1 MTLFAPLIAVALLIA
16 VPLAGRAAGG
26 DGLLAVG
33 VPYAALAVFVAGF
46 VRRVVRWADAPVPF
60 RIPTTAGQGRSLAWI
75 RPDRL
80 DNPATTWGVLGRMAL
95 EVLCFR
101 SLFRNTKQRP
111 APAGKQENAT
121 EPATAASVR
130 RPVYVSAKGLWFFAL
145 LFHGSLLVIVLRH
158 LRFFLTPVPAWVEN
172 LIALDGLFAVGLP
185 TVYLSDAALLAAL
198 LFLILRRVLI
208 PQVRYIT
215 LAADYFPLLLIGAIA
230 VSGLLMRHAFRV
242 DLNPVKALAVGWA
255 TFSPAVPAET
265 GAIFFV
271 HLFLVSA
278 LAAYLP
284 FGKLMHGAGVFLSPT
299 RNLASDNRRRR
310 HVNPWNAPVKV
321 HPYDEYEDEFR
332 DKMKA
337 AGIPVEREEGS

>member
-1 MTLFAPLIAVALLIA
+1 MTLFVPIIVLAILVAL
-16 VPLAGRAAGG
+16 PLAGLAAGA
-26 DGLLAVG
+26 DGWLAVG

-46 VRRVVRWADAPVPF
+46 VRRVVRWANTPVPF

-75 RPDRL
+75 ETDRL
-80 DNPATTWGVLGRMAL
+80 DNPATTWGVFGRMAL
-95 EVLCFR
+95 EILCFR
-101 SLFRNTKQRP
+101 SLFRNTKQRL
-111 APAGKQENAT
+111 APAGKAENAA
-121 EPATAASVR
+121 EPATAASVY

-158 LRFFLTPVPAWVEN
+158 LRFFLAPVPTWVDA

-198 LFLILRRVLI
+198 LFLFLRRVLI

-215 LAADYFPLLLIGAIA
+215 LAADHFPLFLIGAIA
-230 VSGLLMRHAFRV
+230 VSGLLMRHVFKV
-242 DLNPVKALAVGWA
+242 DLNQVKALAVGWA
-255 TFSPAVPAET
+255 TFSPAVPAEL
-265 GAIFFV
+265 GAFFFV
-271 HLFLVSA
+271 HLFLVCA

-284 FGKLMHGAGVFLSPT
+284 FGKIMHLAGVFLSPT

-321 HPYDEYEDEFR
+321 HPYAEYEDEFR
-332 DKMKA
+332 GKMKA

>member
-1 MTLFAPLIAVALLIA
+1 MTLFAPLIAIALLIA
-16 VPLAGRAAGG
+16 LPLAGLAASGE
-26 DGLLAVG
+26 GLLAVG
-33 VPYAALAVFVAGF
+33 VPYAALAVLVVGF
-46 VRRVVRWADAPVPF
+46 VRRIARWANAPVPF
-60 RIPTTAGQGRSLAWI
+60 RIPTTAGQGRSLDGI
-75 RPDRL
+75 KPDRL

-95 EVLCFR
+95 EILCFR
-101 SLFRNTKQRP
+101 SLFRNTKQRLAPP
-111 APAGKQENAT
+111 ARAESAEDKAA
-121 EPATAASVR
+121 ATA

-158 LRFFLTPVPAWVEN
+158 LRFFLTPVPTWVDG

-185 TVYLSDAALLAAL
+185 TAYLSDAALLAAL
-198 LFLILRRVLI
+198 LFLLLRRVLI
-208 PQVRYIT
+208 QQVRYIT

-230 VSGLLMRHAFRV
+230 VSGLLLRHAFKV
-242 DLNPVKALAVGWA
+242 DLNQVKALAVGWA

-265 GAIFFV
+265 EAFFFV
-271 HLFLVSA
+271 HLFLVCA

-299 RNLASDNRRRR
+299 RNLANDNRRRR

-321 HPYDEYEDEFR
+321 HPYEEYEDEFR
-332 DKMKA
+332 GKMKA